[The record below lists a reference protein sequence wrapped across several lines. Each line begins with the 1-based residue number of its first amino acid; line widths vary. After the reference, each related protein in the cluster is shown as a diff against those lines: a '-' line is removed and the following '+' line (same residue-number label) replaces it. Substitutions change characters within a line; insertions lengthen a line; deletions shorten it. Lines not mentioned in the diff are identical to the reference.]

1 MLTTLLMA
9 LGLALVLEGLL
20 PFVNPALWRN
30 VFAQVARMSDGQIR
44 SFGLVSIVIG
54 LVLFVIAS

>member
-9 LGLALVLEGLL
+9 VGLALVLEGIL

-44 SFGLVSIVIG
+44 TFGLISISVG
-54 LVLFVIAS
+54 LMLFVLVG

>member
-1 MLTTLLMA
+1 MA
-9 LGLALVLEGLL
+9 FGLALVLEGVL
-20 PFVNPALWRN
+20 PFVNPVLWRN

-44 SFGLVSIVIG
+44 SFGLMSIAAG

>member
-9 LGLALVLEGLL
+9 FGLALVLEGVL
-20 PFVNPALWRN
+20 PFVNPVLWRN

-44 SFGLVSIVIG
+44 SFGLMSIAAG

>member
-1 MLTTLLMA
+1 MA
-9 LGLALVLEGLL
+9 VGLALVLEGIL

-44 SFGLVSIVIG
+44 TFGLISISVG
-54 LVLFVIAS
+54 LMLFVLVG